1 MPDLRHRGPAIS
13 VGDRDAGAAFARAR
27 RALADA
33 GAHRGI
39 DEAEAAFC
47 LLLDRTKPCL
57 ADVDVEKQR
66 AQRIE
71 VAVHASAAGDVQLAR
86 RAW

>member
-1 MPDLRHRGPAIS
+1 MPDLRHRGPAVS

-27 RALADA
+27 RALSDA
-33 GAHRGI
+33 GAQRGV

-47 LLLDRTKPCL
+47 LLLALAPPFL
-57 ADVDVEKQR
+57 ADVDVEQER
-66 AQRIE
+66 AQRFE
-71 VAVHASAAGDVQLAR
+71 VVVHAGAAGDVQLAH